1 MGKRATDK
9 WRRKSRRGR
18 RRRSTSVRM
27 DNLGPIMALIGSIL
41 GVVGVVC
48 LIVFVALP
56 RFLPLI
62 GIEYRGFGSPTPSPQ
77 TISRPSATP
86 HPMDSFDAATSANE
100 VVFDGYMEYNWFS
113 DPYFYNDTLLL
124 TGGKLLDGS
133 AMMNTLL
140 RYYPETRSAETI
152 PISPANAHIMFPKC
166 NDDWL
171 VYLDAK
177 MDGGGAIMAAKL
189 QDGTAMTPK
198 KVKDIYTGQPQIML
212 DGDYIAWIDR
222 TGTRMDKLFVCDL
235 RSFETTTLTMFSSS
249 PYGESLPYLYN
260 GVIYWADTDSG
271 AGENSMIHSIAINES
286 TSHAYSAGTYAHD
299 PQGNG
304 RYMIWL
310 DAHHGEDTNLYYC
323 ENQGAAQKIAAGV
336 VQAGLSEKFVA
347 YSKDQAIYAFVFDNK
362 KTYRITST
370 QENAL
375 FLGVSE
381 DKVIWMDVTSRE
393 RDIVK
398 FAVLP
403 A

>member
-1 MGKRATDK
+1 MRKRATDK
-9 WRRKSRRGR
+9 WRRKSKRGR
-18 RRRSTSVRM
+18 RRRSSSVRM
-27 DNLGPIMALIGSIL
+27 DNLGPILSLLGAVL
-41 GVVGVVC
+41 GVVAVISLV
-48 LIVFVALP
+48 VFVVLP
-56 RFLPLI
+56 RVLPLL
-62 GIEYRGFGSPTPSPQ
+62 GIDYKGFGSPSPSPQ

-86 HPMDSFDAATSANE
+86 HPMDSFDAPSAANE
-100 VVFDGYMEYNWFS
+100 VVFDGYLDYSWFA
-113 DPYFYNDTLLL
+113 DPYFFEDSLLL
-124 TGGKLLDGS
+124 TGGKLLDGN
-133 AMMNTLL
+133 AIMNTLL
-140 RYYPETRSAETI
+140 RYYPAERRADLI
-152 PISPANAHIMFPKC
+152 PVPLSNTHIMFPRC
-166 NDDWL
+166 NENWL

-177 MDGGGAIMAAKL
+177 LDGGGAIMAAKL
-189 QDGTAMTPK
+189 QDGTLMPPK
-198 KVKDIYTGQPQIML
+198 KVKDVYTGQPQIML
-212 DGDYIAWIDR
+212 DGDYIAWTDR

-235 RSFETTTLTMFSSS
+235 NSLETTTLTMFSSS
-249 PYGESLPYLYN
+249 PYGESLPYLYD
-260 GVIYWADTDSG
+260 GTLYWADTGSG
-271 AGENSMIHSIAINES
+271 TGESSVIHSIAINES

-323 ENQGAAQKIAAGV
+323 ENQGSAQKIATGV
-336 VQAGLSEKFVA
+336 VQAGLGDKFVA
-347 YSKDQAIYAFVFDNK
+347 YSKDQTIYAFVFDNK

-381 DKVIWMDVTSRE
+381 NKVIWMDVTSRE